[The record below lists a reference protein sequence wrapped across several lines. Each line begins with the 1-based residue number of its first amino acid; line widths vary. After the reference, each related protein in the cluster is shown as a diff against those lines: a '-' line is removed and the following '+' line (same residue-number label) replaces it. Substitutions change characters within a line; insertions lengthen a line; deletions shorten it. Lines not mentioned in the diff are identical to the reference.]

1 MKVAHAKNIENSIS
15 FETGLSG
22 HRLSFDLMIKATFE
36 RSKPRKYVYGKWF
49 SNNFSNEAFIREIAK
64 IVHGNDYETFE
75 SNICDML
82 AAHAPQESNNRVTT
96 FATISFF
103 SVLLRC
109 CSYSHWALLTDCSFI
124 KSFYRPNL
132 NNPSK
137 TFVDR
142 ITRMWKSPKYL
153 K

>member
-22 HRLSFDLMIKATFE
+22 PRLPFDPMIKVTFE

-96 FATISFF
+96 FATIFFF
-103 SVLLRC
+103 SFIEMLQLL
-109 CSYSHWALLTDCSFI
+109 SLSSFHWL
-124 KSFYRPNL
+124 
-132 NNPSK
+132 
-137 TFVDR
+137 FV
-142 ITRMWKSPKYL
+142 Y
-153 K
+153 